1 MESNESRS
9 TTVWSRNLALAILA
23 SYCFGSITQMLIP
36 TMPIYL
42 LQQGISGKYAGIMST
57 AYAMGSVL
65 FRPFAGQLVDGIS
78 RRRMLLVGSAIC
90 ALTGFGYSFTTG
102 FVSLF
107 LLRILNG
114 FGMCL
119 GSTALGAIVA
129 DVIPRD
135 RMTEGIGYY
144 GLAGAVSQTI
154 SPAIALWAQTLGGI
168 KPVFFLTGAMG
179 LVSVG
184 CGLALRYQDPP
195 RRPREAGKVRF
206 RIYEPNA
213 LWPSSM
219 IFLVSLSQ
227 CSLTT
232 FLVIYGHTMGLELG
246 SFFAI
251 TSIGI
256 VSSRLMA
263 GRIAARYPDQNVLT
277 IACVINACCFV
288 LVSLVTQNWMF
299 IAIALVYGFAYGIV
313 YPLSNSMSLR
323 HVPRE
328 TRGIAAATF
337 SGCWDL
343 GILVGNFVW
352 GFVVTG
358 IGYRGMYLCASVLM
372 LCILAI
378 YFKLFRRQF
387 PEG

>member
-1 MESNESRS
+1 M
-9 TTVWSRNLALAILA
+9 VLAIIS

-42 LQQGISGKYAGIMST
+42 LQLGIPSEFAGIMST

-65 FRPFAGQLVDGIS
+65 FRPFAGQMVDGIS
-78 RRRMLLVGSAIC
+78 RRRMLLLGSLIC
-90 ALTGFGYSFTTG
+90 AFTGFSYG
-102 FVSLF
+102 FANSLVILF
-107 LLRILNG
+107 GLRILNG

-144 GLAGAVSQTI
+144 GLSGALSQTI

-168 KPVFFLTGAMG
+168 TPVFLLTGSMG
-179 LVSVG
+179 LVSVL
-184 CGLALRYQDPP
+184 CCLSLRYQDPP
-195 RRPREAGKVRF
+195 RPEQTGPKVKF

-232 FLVIYGHTMGLELG
+232 FLVIYGRTMNLELG
-246 SFFAI
+246 NFFAI
-251 TSIGI
+251 TSVGI

-263 GRIAARYPDQNVLT
+263 GRITARYPDQNVLT
-277 IACVINACCFV
+277 IACIINAMCFALISV
-288 LVSLVTQNWMF
+288 ITQSWMF
-299 IAIALVYGFAYGIV
+299 FGVALIYGFAYGIV

-328 TRGIAAATF
+328 ARGSAAATF

-358 IGYRGMYLCASVLM
+358 VGYRGLYLCASGLM

-378 YFKLFRRQF
+378 YFKLFRKQF